1 MNSLFGVASIGNL
14 TPTRGRRR
22 IELAI
27 SSETGGQA
35 APRLRR
41 TMTLTDLLLNGI
53 VIVSPVAPMTIF
65 GVMSERGQGHV
76 IAAVLIAMVASLLT
90 GLGC

>member
-1 MNSLFGVASIGNL
+1 LNSLSGDASIGNL

-22 IELAI
+22 IELVT

-41 TMTLTDLLLNGI
+41 TMTLTVSMAII
-53 VIVSPVAPMTIF
+53 VDGDSAFGGQVS
-65 GVMSERGQGHV
+65 
-76 IAAVLIAMVASLLT
+76 
-90 GLGC
+90 